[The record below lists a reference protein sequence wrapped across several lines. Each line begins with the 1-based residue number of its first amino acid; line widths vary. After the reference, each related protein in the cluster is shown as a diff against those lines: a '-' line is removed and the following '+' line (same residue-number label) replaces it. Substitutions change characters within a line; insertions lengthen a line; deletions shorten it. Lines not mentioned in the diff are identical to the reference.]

1 MSIKEIITYPIKDLQ
16 DSIRNKTISVEELT
30 NLHINQIKSVNQS
43 LNAVV
48 QNSFDSAIKTAKFMD
63 NNFNDSNTK
72 PLFGLPF
79 TLKDSVDTKGIIST
93 WGTEGRTNFIP
104 KHNATVAERLIN
116 AGGILMGKTNTP
128 EFTMGGETDNVPY
141 GRTNNPYNLNFT
153 TGGSSGGAAA
163 IISACGSVFDLG
175 TDTGGSIRMPAHHC
189 GISGLKPTFGR
200 VPRTGHAI
208 SFDAGPG
215 DLLTSIGPLARFV
228 DDLIPLTN
236 IISGPDNV
244 DPTVVISPL
253 NDPSLI
259 STKNLKVGFY
269 HSTKSISSDND
280 TKNVINTVCQK
291 LEPIV
296 QSINEIDTTIIERGD
311 SVAGNIANYDKR
323 NYLKQLL
330 DRSNTK
336 TPHRWTKA
344 RFDIAEEYNNKS
356 AIDLSELIQQ
366 IAMYQSESLS
376 YFDNYDVLIAP
387 VLHKAGFKHGE
398 IMDTSNKDWNYVT
411 KGTFLRAYNVTGW
424 PVLTLR
430 CGTNTDGYPIGL
442 QIITA
447 PWKDEIALKIGQI
460 LEKELGGWIPPKDMF
475 N

>member
-1 MSIKEIITYPIKDLQ
+1 MSIKEIITYPIKDLL
-16 DSIRNKTISVEELT
+16 DSLRNKTISVEELT
-30 NLHINQIKSVNQS
+30 NVHINQIKSVNKS

-48 QNSFDSAIKTAKFMD
+48 QDSFDSALTTAKFMD

-79 TLKDSVDTKGIIST
+79 TLKDSFDTKDIIST

-163 IISACGSVFDLG
+163 IISSCGSVFDLG

-253 NDPSLI
+253 NDPNII

-280 TKNVINTVCQK
+280 TKHVINAACQK

-296 QSINEIDTTIIERGD
+296 KSINEIDTTIIERGD
-311 SVAGNIANYDKR
+311 SVAGDIANYDKR

-336 TPHRWTKA
+336 IPHRWTKA
-344 RFDIAEEYNNKS
+344 TFDIAEEYNNKS
-356 AIDLSELIQQ
+356 AIDLSELVQQ

-398 IMDTSNKDWNYVT
+398 IMDASNKDWNYVT
-411 KGTFLRAYNVTGW
+411 KATFLRAYNVTGW

-460 LEKELGGWIPPKDMF
+460 LEKELGGWIPPKNMF

>member
-1 MSIKEIITYPIKDLQ
+1 MVF
-16 DSIRNKTISVEELT
+16 NK
-30 NLHINQIKSVNQS
+30 
-43 LNAVV
+43 
-48 QNSFDSAIKTAKFMD
+48 
-63 NNFNDSNTK
+63 
-72 PLFGLPF
+72 
-79 TLKDSVDTKGIIST
+79 
-93 WGTEGRTNFIP
+93 
-104 KHNATVAERLIN
+104 
-116 AGGILMGKTNTP
+116 ILMGKTNTP

-141 GRTNNPYNLNFT
+141 GRTNNPYNFNFT

-175 TDTGGSIRMPAHHC
+175 TDPGGSIRMPAHHC

>member
-1 MSIKEIITYPIKDLQ
+1 MSIKEIITYPIKDLL
-16 DSIRNKTISVEELT
+16 DSLRNKTISVEELT
-30 NLHINQIKSVNQS
+30 NVHINQIKSVNKS

-48 QNSFDSAIKTAKFMD
+48 QDSFDSALTTAKFMD

-79 TLKDSVDTKGIIST
+79 TLKDSFDTKDIIST

-153 TGGSSGGAAA
+153 TGGSSGGGAA
-163 IISACGSVFDLG
+163 IISSCGSVFDLG

-253 NDPSLI
+253 NDPNII

-280 TKNVINTVCQK
+280 TKHVINAACQK

-296 QSINEIDTTIIERGD
+296 KSINEIDTTIIERGD
-311 SVAGNIANYDKR
+311 SVAGDIANYDKR

-336 TPHRWTKA
+336 IPHRWTKA

-356 AIDLSELIQQ
+356 AIDLSELVQQ

-398 IMDTSNKDWNYVT
+398 IMDASNKDWNYVT
-411 KGTFLRAYNVTGW
+411 KATFLRAYNVTGW

-460 LEKELGGWIPPKDMF
+460 LEKELGGWIPPKNMF

>member
-1 MSIKEIITYPIKDLQ
+1 MSIKEIITYPIKDLLN
-16 DSIRNKTISVEELT
+16 SLRNKTISVEELT
-30 NLHINQIKSVNQS
+30 NIHINQINSVNKS

-48 QNSFDSAIKTAKFMD
+48 QNSFDSAISTAKFMD
-63 NNFNDSNTK
+63 NNFKDHK
-72 PLFGLPF
+72 ARPLFGLPF
-79 TLKDSVDTKGIIST
+79 TLKDSIDTKDLIST

-104 KHNATVAERLIN
+104 EQNATVAERLIN

-163 IISACGSVFDLG
+163 IISSCGSVFDLG

-253 NDPSLI
+253 NDPNII
-259 STKNLKVGFY
+259 STKNLRVGFY

-280 TKNVINTVCQK
+280 TKNVINNACQK

-296 QSINEIDTTIIERGD
+296 KSINEIDTTIIEKGD

-330 DRSNTK
+330 ERSNTK
-336 TPHRWTKA
+336 IPHRWTKA

-356 AIDLSELIQQ
+356 AIDLSELVQE

-398 IMDTSNKDWNYVT
+398 IMDASDKDWNYVT

-430 CGTNTDGYPIGL
+430 CGKTTDDYPIGL
-442 QIITA
+442 QIISA

-475 N
+475 D

>member
-1 MSIKEIITYPIKDLQ
+1 MSIKEIITYPIKDLL
-16 DSIRNKTISVEELT
+16 DSLRNKTISVEELT
-30 NLHINQIKSVNQS
+30 NVHINQIKSVNKS

-48 QNSFDSAIKTAKFMD
+48 QDSFDSALTTAKFMD

-79 TLKDSVDTKGIIST
+79 TLKDSFDTKDIIST

-104 KHNATVAERLIN
+104 KHNATVAERLLN

-141 GRTNNPYNLNFT
+141 GRTNNPYNLKYT

-163 IISACGSVFDLG
+163 LISSCGSVFDLG

-253 NDPSLI
+253 NDPNII

-280 TKNVINTVCQK
+280 TKHVINAACQK

-296 QSINEIDTTIIERGD
+296 KSINEIDTTIIERGD
-311 SVAGNIANYDKR
+311 SVAGDIANYDKR

-336 TPHRWTKA
+336 IPHRWTKA

-356 AIDLSELIQQ
+356 AIDLSELVQQ

-398 IMDTSNKDWNYVT
+398 IMDASNKDWNYVT
-411 KGTFLRAYNVTGW
+411 KATFLRAYNVTGW

-430 CGTNTDGYPIGL
+430 CGANTDGYPIGL

-460 LEKELGGWIPPKDMF
+460 LEKELGGWIPPKNMF

>member
-1 MSIKEIITYPIKDLQ
+1 
-16 DSIRNKTISVEELT
+16 
-30 NLHINQIKSVNQS
+30 
-43 LNAVV
+43 
-48 QNSFDSAIKTAKFMD
+48 
-63 NNFNDSNTK
+63 
-72 PLFGLPF
+72 
-79 TLKDSVDTKGIIST
+79 
-93 WGTEGRTNFIP
+93 
-104 KHNATVAERLIN
+104 
-116 AGGILMGKTNTP
+116 
-128 EFTMGGETDNVPY
+128 
-141 GRTNNPYNLNFT
+141 
-153 TGGSSGGAAA
+153 
-163 IISACGSVFDLG
+163 
-175 TDTGGSIRMPAHHC
+175 MPAHHC

-253 NDPSLI
+253 RDPNLI
-259 STKNLKVGFY
+259 STKNLKIGFY

-336 TPHRWTKA
+336 NPHRWTKA

-460 LEKELGGWIPPKDMF
+460 LEKELGGWIPPKNMF

>member
-1 MSIKEIITYPIKDLQ
+1 MSIKEIITYPIKDLL
-16 DSIRNKTISVEELT
+16 DSLRNKTISVEELT
-30 NLHINQIKSVNQS
+30 NVHINQIKSVNKS

-48 QNSFDSAIKTAKFMD
+48 QDSFDSALTTAKFMD

-79 TLKDSVDTKGIIST
+79 TLKDSFDTKDIIST
-93 WGTEGRTNFIP
+93 RGTEGRTNFIP
-104 KHNATVAERLIN
+104 KHNATVAERLLN

-141 GRTNNPYNLNFT
+141 GRTNNPYNLKYT

-163 IISACGSVFDLG
+163 IISSCGSVFDLG

-253 NDPSLI
+253 NDPNII

-280 TKNVINTVCQK
+280 TKHVINAACQK

-296 QSINEIDTTIIERGD
+296 KSINEIDTTIIERGD
-311 SVAGNIANYDKR
+311 SVAGDIANYDKR

-336 TPHRWTKA
+336 IPHRWTKA

-356 AIDLSELIQQ
+356 AIDLSELVQQ

-398 IMDTSNKDWNYVT
+398 IMDASNKDWNYVT
-411 KGTFLRAYNVTGW
+411 KATFLRAYNVTGW

-430 CGTNTDGYPIGL
+430 CGANTDGYPIGL

-460 LEKELGGWIPPKDMF
+460 LEKELGGWIPPKNMF